1 MSRLSVF
8 WPDECDAASA
18 VAEYP
23 MILPFPRRTLVG
35 EKTAERMDVITRA
48 RILFENRC
56 CRHCHYPVVEPMELD
71 DGLVNSTGL
80 EIPGTATLVG
90 FQCHACDASWSI

>member
-8 WPDECDAASA
+8 WPDECDATSA

-23 MILPFPRRTLVG
+23 MILPFPRRATTG
-35 EKTAERMDVITRA
+35 GSGKRMDVITRA

-56 CRHCHYPVVEPMELD
+56 CRQCHYPVVEPMELD

-90 FQCHACDASWSI
+90 FQCQACDATWSI